1 MNKPCLLCY
10 LLIILGALG
19 MFWFPLFNKL
29 WGIKHP
35 IFFIIWFVSAIF
47 GMGTVASI
55 LKSIDEVC
63 QRTNE
68 EDED

>member
-1 MNKPCLLCY
+1 
-10 LLIILGALG
+10 